1 MKKSRRYLLILTAL
15 IAALLLCVTACSK
28 TAGTADEGTVKEVT
42 LDVVQADGASTHYE
56 ASTQQEYLKGL
67 LDEIAET
74 GDFSYEESA
83 GLITTVNDERADFNK
98 DNAYWAIFVND
109 EYGQYGMN
117 EQPVSDGDA
126 FRLEYT
132 PADSEF

>member
-1 MKKSRRYLLILTAL
+1 MRSRKSLVLILTAL
-15 IAALLLCVTACSK
+15 IVAMLLFVTACNK
-28 TAGTADEGTVKEVT
+28 TAEVTDEGSVKEIT
-42 LDVVQADGASTHYE
+42 LDVVQSDGSSSHYE
-56 ASTQQEYLKGL
+56 ASTQQEYLKGV
-67 LDEIAET
+67 LDELAEA

-83 GLITTVNDERADFNK
+83 GMIITVNDERADFNK

-117 EQPVSDGDA
+117 EQPVNDGDA

-132 PADSEF
+132 PADSE